1 VLWLG
6 WLFVC
11 LSHNILSVFRSKSVF
26 NAKDVERLMTMTT
39 AEQSPD
45 FNSIK
50 RVNSLGNDY
59 WSARELMPLLGYK
72 NSWQNFEKVIKKA
85 MVACQDLGDPIEV
98 HFYPAEKEVKQ
109 GRATRKITDYF
120 LSRHACYLTAQN
132 GDPEKPQIR
141 AAQNFF
147 AYTARVYDLQ
157 QQLEAGTGQFRNM
170 EQVRREHEQRLAL
183 RLKVSEE
190 NTHLFA
196 TALQSGVKSENM
208 GLFEDAG
215 IVGLY
220 GKTTEE
226 LHEFWQLDKNTKI
239 FNVMGREGLAANLL
253 RITATDEKLIRENV
267 QDENKAMLTHHDVGR
282 EVRKAVEQI
291 HQQAPEDLP
300 RAADLRKD
308 LEARRRKNKK
318 LQNKQKQIEEDGQ
331 GTLF

>member
-1 VLWLG
+1 MT
-6 WLFVC
+6 
-11 LSHNILSVFRSKSVF
+11 KS
-26 NAKDVERLMTMTT
+26 
-39 AEQSPD
+39 EQSPD

-50 RVNSLGNDY
+50 RINSLGNEY
-59 WSARELMPLLGYK
+59 WSARELMPLLGYGK
-72 NSWQNFEKVIKKA
+72 VWQNFEKVLQKA

-98 HFYPAEKEVKQ
+98 HFYRTEKVIKQ
-109 GRATRKITDYF
+109 GRATRPITDYF
-120 LSRHACYLTAQN
+120 LSKHACYLTAQN

-147 AYTARVYDLQ
+147 AYTAHVYEMQ
-157 QQLEAGTGQFRNM
+157 QQLEAGSGQPRDM
-170 EQVRREHEQRLAL
+170 EQVRREYEQRLAL
-183 RLKVSEE
+183 RIKVSEE
-190 NTHLFA
+190 NTHLFT

-226 LHEFWQLDKNTKI
+226 LHAFWQLDKNTRI

-253 RITATDEKLIRENV
+253 RITATDEKLLREQI

-318 LQNKQKQIEEDGQ
+318 LQNKQKQLEEGGQ
-331 GTLF
+331 DTLF